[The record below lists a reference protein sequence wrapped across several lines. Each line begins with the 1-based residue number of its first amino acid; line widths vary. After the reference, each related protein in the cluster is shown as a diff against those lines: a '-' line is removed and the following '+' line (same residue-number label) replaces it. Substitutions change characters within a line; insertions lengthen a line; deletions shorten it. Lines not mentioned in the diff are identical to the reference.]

1 METVI
6 VAFENGTMAQRFGE
20 LLENTGTAKCLL
32 CRSGDQVRRLM
43 SKQAAYC
50 VVCGPHLSDGPA
62 EWLAEDLPPA
72 CSLLLVGPQHMLDAC
87 ASRDVYTLATPIR
100 REEAVST
107 VKLLLQF
114 GHRMER
120 FTAAR
125 RSGSDQAVVNRAK
138 RLLIDRLGMTEDQA
152 HRELQKRSMD
162 TGARLS
168 HTARQVIRELENS

>member
-1 METVI
+1 MDTVI
-6 VAFENGTMAQRFGE
+6 VAFESDSLCRKFRD
-20 LLENTGTAKCLL
+20 LLEGSGSAACLI
-32 CRSGDQVRRLM
+32 CHSGSQVRR
-43 SKQAAYC
+43 AAAAQPIYC
-50 VVCGPHLSDGPA
+50 VVCGTRLSDGPA
-62 EWLAEDLPPA
+62 EWLCGDLPPF
-72 CSLLLVGPQHMLDAC
+72 CSLLMVGPAHQ
-87 ASRDVYTLATPIR
+87 LALCSDPDIFKLPTPIR
-100 REEAVST
+100 REEALST
-107 VKLLLQF
+107 VSLLLQF

-125 RSGSDQAVVNRAK
+125 RSGSDQAVVDRAK

>member
-1 METVI
+1 MDTVI
-6 VAFENGTMAQRFGE
+6 VAFESDSLCRKFRD
-20 LLENTGTAKCLL
+20 LLEGSGSAACLI
-32 CRSGDQVRRLM
+32 CHSGSQVRR
-43 SKQAAYC
+43 AAAAQPIYC
-50 VVCGPHLSDGPA
+50 VVCGTRLSDGPA

-125 RSGSDQAVVNRAK
+125 RTSADQATVDRAK
-138 RLLIDRLGMTEDQA
+138 KLLMDRLGMTEDQA

-162 TGARLS
+162 AGARLS
-168 HTARQVIRELENS
+168 HTARQVIRELEK